1 MMGLDRQSFVLPAL
15 VLLAVAAAW
24 MTIAGF
30 RTPAG
35 EAAEASAERP
45 RYHIEGA
52 RWQRHDAQGLPLFEL
67 TARDVDY
74 FDGASMEMTDIEVL
88 TDGHDGEWTLTA
100 ARGTVP
106 AGKNVLTL
114 HPDVE
119 LNGRTREQR
128 PLMLQTPSLALD
140 WVARTL
146 DTNESVVARSLG
158 QTLDAVGMHADWAA
172 QRVAFKS
179 QVQVRHEP
187 AR

>member
-1 MMGLDRQSFVLPAL
+1 MGLDRQSFVLPAL
-15 VLLAVAAAW
+15 ALLAVAAAW

-30 RTPAG
+30 RTPVS
-35 EAAEASAERP
+35 ETTDASAERP

-52 RWQRHDAQGLPLFEL
+52 RWLRHDAKGLPLFEL

-88 TDGHDGEWTLTA
+88 TDGRDGEWTLTA
-100 ARGTVP
+100 TRGSVA
-106 AGKNVLTL
+106 AGQNVLTL

-119 LNGRTREQR
+119 LNGQTREQR
-128 PLMLQTPSLALD
+128 PLEMQTPSLSLD

-146 DTNESVVARSLG
+146 DTNDSVIAHSLG

-172 QRVAFKS
+172 QRVSFKS
-179 QVQVRHEP
+179 QVKVRHEP